1 MIQVLMAVGL
11 TNESH
16 CSQKDHDRMHLG
28 AVFSGGGEGQGTAS
42 ESQQHDFSMTNS
54 ICYCSELVLIKLKS

>member
-1 MIQVLMAVGL
+1 
-11 TNESH
+11 
-16 CSQKDHDRMHLG
+16 MHLG